1 VVPLAP
7 TSTNT
12 QPAITSRG
20 IVNAKDGTSDIRP
33 GSFITIS
40 GANLATPAVA
50 DIVPPPTV
58 LGGSCVTFGD
68 VAVPLLTTASGEIQA
83 QVPTNLSS
91 GLQVV
96 SVRSL
101 ATAQRSDPVLV
112 TIRPN

>member
-1 VVPLAP
+1 M
-7 TSTNT
+7 
-12 QPAITSRG
+12 
-20 IVNAKDGTSDIRP
+20 NAADGSANIRP
-33 GSFITIS
+33 GSFITIT
-40 GANLATPAVA
+40 GANLATPAIA

-96 SVRSL
+96 AVRSL
-101 ATAQRSDPVLV
+101 ATAQASEPVILA
-112 TIRPN
+112 IRPNEARPYCNGMR